1 MTTKVVNR
9 PARETRPLE
18 TPEPR
23 ILAAPPPVGDAPP
36 GGLPLQ
42 SLLPVIGSMSS
53 ITMMVVLRG
62 NPVMVIVGAMIL
74 VVALV
79 GGVGMAVSSRGRQVR
94 QRRQA
99 RERYLDYLERV
110 RAEVR
115 ATREDVRTD
124 AHLLDPPPTALPD
137 VVRNPARLWE
147 RRRHDEDFLRVR
159 IGEAVMPWFGLS
171 LPEDPNPVQ
180 PYDPIMT
187 AAGGQVCEVYSA
199 VGGMPLVASIGAA
212 TCVSI
217 VAPRDSGRGVA
228 RSLLAQVA
236 ALHAP
241 DDVAVGLV
249 VDPTEVNAWAGVD
262 LLPHLSVNGAWDG
275 PLQARRI
282 GASVGEVASV
292 MSDDLAERYAH
303 ASGRRANEAPS
314 YGMVLMVEDYRDSA
328 TPALKV
334 PGAGIPPREL
344 GIVHIAL
351 VEDRLD
357 EPSNTDLR
365 ITVTPGDQGGV
376 GVEDAAPA
384 IRVETLE
391 DPDIPDVH
399 GRADI
404 TDLSTF
410 TSLAAM
416 LCPLRLSTV
425 SRSEGATAG
434 AIGPLD
440 LLGVESIEQVSPDKW
455 KVHAGPK
462 FLRVPV
468 GTDDL
473 GRALDIDIKEGA
485 QGGMGP
491 HGICI
496 GATGSGKSEFL
507 RTFVLG
513 LAATHGPED
522 LAMILVDYKG
532 GAAFAPLARL
542 PHVSGLIDNLEGEAG
557 LVERARASING
568 EVVRRQRQ
576 LKEAGSLASI
586 TEYRQVR
593 AENPSLPPMPHLFVV
608 IDEFGE
614 LLTAEPEFVDLLLTI
629 GRIGRSIGVHM
640 LLSSQRIEAG
650 KLRGLDTY
658 LSYRIGLRTF
668 SESESQVVLNTVD
681 AFHLPPEPG
690 WGFLKV
696 DTTVYTRFRSGY
708 VSGPTP
714 GPVAQQEDEPAY
726 VVELPPFNT
735 LTAALEGKD
744 DGARA
749 ASATTDVSRHERTAL
764 IDEAVARL
772 RPGVPPVSSVWLPPL
787 PDRLPLFEVLD
798 NHHRDPL
805 SVPIGLIDDPAR
817 QFQGPWMIDLDRS
830 GGHHAVIGA
839 PQAGRTT
846 FLRAV
851 AAGIATTHTPTQVT
865 MYGLDLAGAG
875 LSRLEGFPHVGGVVT
890 RHRTEQQVRLLEEL
904 HAMLAEREQMFRDL
918 RIESLAHFRSMHAAG
933 ALKGVVSPDVVLL
946 VDGYGLIRTDFEQ
959 LEAPMGEL
967 LTRGGSFGIHI
978 VMSLTRWAE
987 VTMRHQPLIG
997 NKYELRLNDPTES
1010 TIARKLSETIK
1021 VPGRA
1026 LTADKLFAQVA
1037 LPRIDNGP
1045 DEDAGEALT
1054 ALAERTAADWQG
1066 PSAAPIRLLPESLDP
1081 ASLPSV
1087 FDEPDRI
1094 PLGLRQDTM
1103 APELLD
1109 FAGRDPHLLVLG
1121 DPGSGKSMV
1130 LRQILAG
1137 ITERH
1142 GPDEVVIALMEPR
1155 GTLAATIHDDYLGGH
1170 ATNGPRAKELAAAV
1184 ALEMAK
1190 RQDGESPTKM
1200 RVFVIADDFDILSAG
1215 HNSPLEPLLPYLP
1228 QARDLGLSVILTR
1241 PVAGASRALFDSSL
1255 QTVRDVGATGLLLSG
1270 ERSEGALWPGVY
1282 ATPAIPGRA
1291 RIVRR
1296 AEPPRLMQVAHR
1308 G

>member
-1 MTTKVVNR
+1 MTTRIVNR

-18 TPEPR
+18 RPEPR
-23 ILAAPPPVGDAPP
+23 TLAAPPPVGDAPP

-99 RERYLDYLERV
+99 RERYLDYLEHV

-115 ATREDVRTD
+115 ATREEVRGE
-124 AHLLDPPPTALPD
+124 AHLLDPAPTALAD
-137 VVRNPARLWE
+137 LVRNPARLWE
-147 RRRHDEDFLRVR
+147 RRRSHEDFLRVR
-159 IGEAVMPWFGLS
+159 IGEAVVPWFGLS

-187 AAGGQVCEVYSA
+187 AAGGQVCEAYSG
-199 VGGMPLVASIGAA
+199 VGGMPLVASLASA

-217 VAPRDSGRGVA
+217 VAPRDAGRAVA
-228 RSLLAQVA
+228 RSLIAQVA

-241 DDVAVGLV
+241 DDVALGLV
-249 VDPTEVNAWAGVD
+249 VDQAQASAWSGLD
-262 LLPHLSVNGAWDG
+262 LLPHVSVDGTWDG
-275 PLQARRI
+275 PMQARRI
-282 GASVGEVASV
+282 GSSVREVCAV
-292 MSDDLAERYAH
+292 MADDLADRYSH
-303 ASGRRANEAPS
+303 ATGRRANEPS
-314 YGMVLMVEDYRDSA
+314 PHATVLMIEDYRDSA
-328 TPALKV
+328 TPALAV
-334 PGAGIPPREL
+334 PGVSLPAREL
-344 GIVHIAL
+344 GFVHIAL

-365 ITVTPGDQGGV
+365 ITVGEGV
-376 GVEDAAPA
+376 TGPTV
-384 IRVETLE
+384 RMETLE
-391 DPDIPDVH
+391 DPDVPAVD
-399 GRADI
+399 GCADLI
-404 TDLSTF
+404 DPATF
-410 TSLAAM
+410 TSLAAA

-425 SRSEGATAG
+425 SRSEGATAS

-440 LLGVESIEQVSPDKW
+440 LLGIGSIEELSPAAW
-455 KVHAGPK
+455 RTQSGPQ

-473 GRALDIDIKEGA
+473 GRALEIDIKEGA

-513 LAATHGPED
+513 LAATHSPDD

-557 LVERARASING
+557 LVERARASIAG

-586 TEYRQVR
+586 TEYRRVR
-593 AENPSLPPMPHLFVV
+593 ADNPALPPMPHLFVV

-640 LLSSQRIEAG
+640 LLSSQRIESG

-708 VSGPTP
+708 VSGPSP
-714 GPVAQQEDEPAY
+714 GPVALDEDEHAY
-726 VVELPPFNT
+726 AVEMPPFNT
-735 LTAALEGKD
+735 LSAALAGTD
-744 DGARA
+744 DGAGT
-749 ASATTDVSRHERTAL
+749 SADVGHQDRPAL
-764 IDEAVARL
+764 IDEAVSRL
-772 RPGVPPVSSVWLPPL
+772 RPGVAPVASVWLPPL
-787 PDRLPLFEVLD
+787 PDRLPLFDVLD
-798 NHHRDPL
+798 SHHRDPL

-817 QFQGPWMIDLDRS
+817 QFQGPWRIDLDRS

-839 PQAGRTT
+839 PQSGRTT

-875 LSRLEGFPHVGGVVT
+875 LARLEGFPHVGGVVT
-890 RHRTEQQVRLLEEL
+890 RHRTEQHIRLLEEL
-904 HAMLAEREQMFRDL
+904 HAMLAQREQMFRDM
-918 RIESLAHFRSMHAAG
+918 RIESLAHFRSLHSSG
-933 ALKGVVSPDVVLL
+933 SLPGVVSPDVVLI
-946 VDGYGLIRTDFEQ
+946 VDGYGLIRSDFEQ
-959 LEAPMGEL
+959 LEAPMGDL

-1026 LTADKLFAQVA
+1026 LTPDKLFAQVA

-1045 DEDAGEALT
+1045 DEDAGEALS

-1087 FDEPDRI
+1087 FDEPDRV

-1155 GTLAATIHDDYLGGH
+1155 GALASTIHDDYLGGH
-1170 ATNGPRAKELAAAV
+1170 ATNGPRARELAAAV

-1190 RQDGESPTKM
+1190 RRDGESPSTM

-1215 HNSPLEPLLPYLP
+1215 GTSPLEPLLPFLP

-1296 AEPPRLMQVAHR
+1296 AEAPRLMQIAHR

>member
-1 MTTKVVNR
+1 MTTRIVNR
-9 PARETRPLE
+9 PARETRPVE
-18 TPEPR
+18 QPEPLT
-23 ILAAPPPVGDAPP
+23 LAAPPPVGEAPP

-42 SLLPVIGSMSS
+42 SLLPVIGSLSS

-110 RAEVR
+110 RSQVREARAQVR
-115 ATREDVRTD
+115 AR
-124 AHLLDPPPTALPD
+124 AHALDPAPTALGD
-137 VVRNPARLWE
+137 VARNPARRWE
-147 RRRHDEDFLRVR
+147 RRRGDEDFLRVR
-159 IGEAVMPWFGLS
+159 IGEAVIPWFGLS

-187 AAGGQVCEVYSA
+187 AAGSQVCEVYSDVA
-199 VGGMPLVASIGAA
+199 GMPLVVSLRRA
-212 TCVSI
+212 TCISI
-217 VAPRDSGRGVA
+217 VAPRDTGRA
-228 RSLLAQVA
+228 LTRSLLAQVA

-241 DDVAVGLV
+241 DDVAIGLV
-249 VDPTEVNAWAGVD
+249 VAPGETAAWAGLD
-262 LLPHLSVNGAWDG
+262 LLPHVSVEEAWDG
-275 PLQARRI
+275 PLPARR
-282 GASVGEVASV
+282 VGPTVQDVCAV
-292 MSDDLAERYAH
+292 MGDDLAARVAH
-303 ASGRRANEAPS
+303 ATGRRSHEPS
-314 YGMVLMVEDYRDSA
+314 PHATVLVVEDYRDGA
-328 TPALKV
+328 TPALAV
-334 PGAGIPPREL
+334 PGLSLPAREL
-344 GIVHIAL
+344 GLVQIAL

-357 EPSNTDLR
+357 EPATTDVR
-365 ITVTPGDQGGV
+365 ITLGQTADGPTVT
-376 GVEDAAPA
+376 
-384 IRVETLE
+384 VETLE
-391 DPDIPDVH
+391 EPDQPDVH
-399 GRADI
+399 GRADSLDA
-404 TDLSTF
+404 TTF
-410 TSLAAM
+410 TTLAAA
-416 LCPLRLSTV
+416 LSPLRLSSA
-425 SRSEGATAG
+425 SRSEDAAAG
-434 AIGPLD
+434 TIGPLD
-440 LLGVESIEQVSPDKW
+440 LLGVTSVDQVSPQAW
-455 KVHAGPK
+455 TIHAGPQ

-513 LAATHGPED
+513 LAARHGPED

-557 LVERARASING
+557 LVERARASIAG

-586 TEYRQVR
+586 TEYRRVR
-593 AENPSLPPMPHLFVV
+593 ADNPSLPPMPHLFVV

-640 LLSSQRIEAG
+640 LLSSQRIESG

-690 WGFLKV
+690 WGYLKV

-714 GPVAQQEDEPAY
+714 GPVMQEEDQAAY
-726 VVELPPFNT
+726 AVELPPYNT
-735 LTAALEGKD
+735 VAAALAGDE
-744 DGARA
+744 RA
-749 ASATTDVSRHERTAL
+749 AGAVPEASHHDRPAL
-764 IDEAVARL
+764 IDDAVSRL
-772 RPGVPPVSSVWLPPL
+772 RPDVAPVASVWLPPL

-798 NHHRDPL
+798 SHHRDPL

-817 QFQGPWMIDLDRS
+817 QHQGPWMINLDRS

-839 PQAGRTT
+839 PQSGRTT

-875 LSRLEGFPHVGGVVT
+875 LARLEGFPHVGGVVT
-890 RHRTEQQVRLLEEL
+890 RHRTEEHLRLLEEL
-904 HAMLAEREQMFRDL
+904 HAMLAQRERMFRDM
-918 RIESLAHFRSMHAAG
+918 RIESLAHFRSLHSSG
-933 ALKGVVSPDVVLL
+933 SLPGVVSPDVVLL
-946 VDGYGLIRTDFEQ
+946 VDGYGLIRSDFEA

-997 NKYELRLNDPTES
+997 SKYELRLNDPTES

-1026 LTADKLFAQVA
+1026 LTPDKLFAQVA

-1066 PSAAPIRLLPESLDP
+1066 PAAAPIRLLPESLDP
-1081 ASLPSV
+1081 ATLPSV
-1087 FDEPDRI
+1087 FDEPDRV

-1103 APELLD
+1103 QPELLD
-1109 FAGRDPHLLVLG
+1109 FEGRDPHLLVLG

-1130 LRQILAG
+1130 LRQVLAG
-1137 ITERH
+1137 IVERH

-1155 GTLAATIHDDYLGGH
+1155 GALVATVDEDYLGGH
-1170 ATNGPRAKELAAAV
+1170 ATNGPRARELAAAV

-1190 RQDGESPTKM
+1190 RRDGESSSSL
-1200 RVFVIADDFDILSAG
+1200 RIFVVADDFDILSAG
-1215 HNSPLEPLLPYLP
+1215 GASPLEPLLPFLP
-1228 QARDLGLSVILTR
+1228 QARDLGLTVILTR
-1241 PVAGASRALFDSSL
+1241 PVAGASRALFDSAL

-1282 ATPAIPGRA
+1282 ATAAIPGRA

-1296 AEPPRLMQVAHR
+1296 AEPPRLMQIAQR
-1308 G
+1308 D